1 MCHSLLIHSSAD
13 GHLGC
18 FPCPGYCKQCC
29 GEHWGTRVS
38 FNSGFLGALYTS
50 FFAFLDSTKPSAAK
64 HWPGG
69 KDNDMRVRSLAPALH
84 MLKHGGGGNRKP
96 VSLAFWALFSS
107 LIKYRTWSRLGL

>member
-1 MCHSLLIHSSAD
+1 MYHSFLIRLSAD

-29 GEHWGTRVS
+29 DEHWGTRVS
-38 FNSGFLGALYTS
+38 FNSGFLRALYTS
-50 FFAFLDSTKPSAAK
+50 FFAFLDSTKPSGAK

-84 MLKHGGGGNRKP
+84 MLKHGGGGNQKP